1 MTAIIHS
8 DAPVDRIGAQVPFRA
23 ARRVRSLSDRSI
35 AWLFVTPTI
44 ALLLAINIFPLI
56 WMIRLSFTSL
66 NLSMSYLPLR
76 FVGLDNYADVL
87 SDEDVW
93 IRLQTTAQ
101 FVISTVALQV
111 IVGFGLALLINR
123 QFRSH
128 SFWTTIIL
136 LPMMLSPAV
145 VGNFWTLLLQPQ
157 IGPFNYVVGLFT
169 GVAPSSFSMTGE
181 VALAPWTIVLV
192 DTWMWAPYVMLICLA
207 GLRSIPDYI
216 YEAAEVDRASSW
228 RQFWSIT
235 LPMAHAVFDARGP
248 VPRHRKLQDVRHGQ
262 SLNLR
267 RARLDD
273 GACLDHP
280 EAGRVREVAHGL
292 FLRARHHPVCHRLWR
307 GKYLRQSAQP
317 GEATMTAAA
326 KSTAHSIVE
335 ASPRVKAFAAVIV
348 IFYAIVTI
356 TPLLW
361 IVATAFKSQSDAIA
375 YPPKVIFQP
384 TLEGYVNLFT
394 VRTRQTPDFIASLP
408 PATTWYDKLVRKH
421 DMVVAG
427 PSKVV
432 PRFINSLV
440 IGFGSTFLAVL
451 LGALAAYAFSR
462 FRIPLADDLLFFILS
477 TRMMPPVAV
486 AIPIYLMYR
495 ELNLTDTWTGMIL
508 LYTAVNVSLAV
519 WLLKGFI
526 DEIPR
531 EYEEAALVDGYTR
544 LQALRKVV
552 LPQAVTGIA
561 ATAIFCLIFSWNE
574 YAFAVLLTSGD
585 AQTMP
590 PFIPF
595 IIGEGGQDWPA
606 VAAATTLFVI
616 PIVLFTIV
624 LRRHLLRGITFG
636 AVRK

>member
-1 MTAIIHS
+1 MTA
-8 DAPVDRIGAQVPFRA
+8 V
-23 ARRVRSLSDRSI
+23 
-35 AWLFVTPTI
+35 
-44 ALLLAINIFPLI
+44 
-56 WMIRLSFTSL
+56 
-66 NLSMSYLPLR
+66 
-76 FVGLDNYADVL
+76 
-87 SDEDVW
+87 
-93 IRLQTTAQ
+93 
-101 FVISTVALQV
+101 
-111 IVGFGLALLINR
+111 
-123 QFRSH
+123 
-128 SFWTTIIL
+128 
-136 LPMMLSPAV
+136 
-145 VGNFWTLLLQPQ
+145 
-157 IGPFNYVVGLFT
+157 
-169 GVAPSSFSMTGE
+169 
-181 VALAPWTIVLV
+181 
-192 DTWMWAPYVMLICLA
+192 
-207 GLRSIPDYI
+207 
-216 YEAAEVDRASSW
+216 
-228 RQFWSIT
+228 
-235 LPMAHAVFDARGP
+235 
-248 VPRHRKLQDVRHGQ
+248 
-262 SLNLR
+262 
-267 RARLDD
+267 
-273 GACLDHP
+273 
-280 EAGRVREVAHGL
+280 
-292 FLRARHHPVCHRLWR
+292 
-307 GKYLRQSAQP
+307 
-317 GEATMTAAA
+317 A

-335 ASPRVKAFAAVIV
+335 ASPRVKTVAGAIV
-348 IFYAIVTI
+348 IIYAIVAI
-356 TPLLW
+356 LPLFW
-361 IVATAFKSQSDAIA
+361 IAATAFKSQSDAIA
-375 YPPKVIFQP
+375 YPPKVVFQP

-394 VRTRQTPDFIASLP
+394 VRTRQTPDFIANLP

-421 DMVVAG
+421 DMVIAG

-451 LGALAAYAFSR
+451 LGTLAAYAFSR

-495 ELNLTDTWTGMIL
+495 QLNLTDTWTGMIL

-616 PIVLFTIV
+616 PIVLFTIL
-624 LRRHLLRGITFG
+624 LRKHLLRGITFG